1 MHRILVQARL
11 GFPKSHASSR
21 REIRKRED
29 RLKGEEFE
37 RARAKKPFLPL
48 LRWCAAPDE
57 NVGAKVGAVRP
68 YHSTA
73 LTANLGK

>member
-1 MHRILVQARL
+1 MRARAA
-11 GFPKSHASSR
+11 KSVSGKIDSK
-21 REIRKRED
+21 ERK
-29 RLKGEEFE
+29 FE

-68 YHSTA
+68 YHCTVLS
-73 LTANLGK
+73 ANLGK